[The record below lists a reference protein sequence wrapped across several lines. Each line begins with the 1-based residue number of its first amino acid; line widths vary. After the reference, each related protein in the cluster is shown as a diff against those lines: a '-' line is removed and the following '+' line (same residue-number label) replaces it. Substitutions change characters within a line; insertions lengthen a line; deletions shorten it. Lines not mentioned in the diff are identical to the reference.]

1 MLFELI
7 INGRSYKYEEQDFQ
21 NGNNAL
27 LFWKTYG
34 DELFMSGCFVIIF
47 SNRYVVPILY
57 YQSTPIN
64 KN

>member
-47 SNRYVVPILY
+47 SNRYVFM
-57 YQSTPIN
+57 
-64 KN
+64 